1 MKQFENKREGIKLQY
16 SQFTANVQV
25 RDSSMTL
32 TLGLQSINLDV
43 VSEPIID
50 GIVSI
55 ANRKCLPILF
65 PISQQK
71 FLEFIFE
78 TNPAHHPGV
87 DKYIKL
93 RTESLQF
100 VFNPILLVRV
110 QQFVDFQIK
119 DETLKNAAWD
129 QVEAAQDLASNQVA

>member
-55 ANRKCLPILF
+55 ANRKSLPILF
-65 PISQQK
+65 PISQ
-71 FLEFIFE
+71 
-78 TNPAHHPGV
+78 
-87 DKYIKL
+87 
-93 RTESLQF
+93 
-100 VFNPILLVRV
+100 
-110 QQFVDFQIK
+110 
-119 DETLKNAAWD
+119 
-129 QVEAAQDLASNQVA
+129 